1 MEPVGK
7 EALILQYIRIN
18 PFISQQELAD
28 KVGISRSA
36 VAGYIASLTK
46 RGVIKGRAYVLSE
59 ESSIVCIG
67 GANLDRKALGKQKLR
82 LQSSNPVT
90 VTESWGGVARNVAE
104 NLGRLGCHTSLITC
118 LGDDHEG
125 KSLLQETKL
134 LGVDM
139 SGTWI
144 LPGERTGT
152 YTALLDTDGEM
163 IVSMANMDIY
173 DRFTPDL
180 LAERWSHVAAA
191 KAVFVD
197 TNLPADSLRYLI
209 ERCRA
214 EGVPL
219 YIDPVSAAKAAK
231 LLERLDGV
239 QTIMPNREEA
249 EVLANMTIESLDD
262 CRIACEQIRK
272 RGANSVVV
280 TLGEEGVCFAEEA
293 GWQHLQP
300 PSVEIVDVTGA
311 GDSFA
316 AGFLYGIAAGE
327 TFDRACKLG
336 LAAANLT
343 LQTERSVS
351 PLLQAERLYQMIEAK
366 S

>member
-7 EALILQYIRIN
+7 ETLILQYIRIN

-67 GANLDRKALGKQKLR
+67 GANLDRKALGKQELR
-82 LQSSNPVT
+82 LHSSNPVT

-104 NLGRLGCHTSLITC
+104 NLGRLGCHTSLLTC

-125 KSLLQETKL
+125 KTLLQETKL
-134 LGVDM
+134 LGVDV

-152 YTALLDTDGEM
+152 YTALLDPDGEM
-163 IVSMANMDIY
+163 MISMANMDIY
-173 DRFTPDL
+173 DRFTPEM
-180 LAERWSHVAAA
+180 LAERWSHIAAA
-191 KAVFVD
+191 KAVFAD
-197 TNLPADSLRYLI
+197 TNLPAESLQYLI

-214 EGVPL
+214 EGIPL
-219 YIDPVSAAKAAK
+219 YIDPVSSAKAAK
-231 LLERLDGV
+231 LPERLDGV
-239 QTIMPNREEA
+239 ETIMPNREEA
-249 EVLANMTIESLDD
+249 EILAGMKIESLDD

-272 RGANSVVV
+272 RGVRSVVV
-280 TLGEEGVCFAEEA
+280 TLGEEGICYATED
-293 GWQHLQP
+293 GWKHLQP
-300 PSVEIVDVTGA
+300 TPVVIVDVTGA

-316 AGFLYGIAAGE
+316 AGFLYGMAAGE
-327 TFDRACKLG
+327 AFDRACKLG
-336 LAAANLT
+336 LTAANLT

-351 PLLQAERLYQMIEAK
+351 SLLQAERLYQMIDENR
-366 S
+366 